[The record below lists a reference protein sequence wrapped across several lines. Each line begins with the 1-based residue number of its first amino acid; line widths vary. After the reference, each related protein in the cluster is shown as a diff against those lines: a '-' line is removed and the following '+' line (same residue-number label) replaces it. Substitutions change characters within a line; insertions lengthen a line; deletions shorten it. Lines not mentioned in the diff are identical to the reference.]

1 MDLKRLNEIE
11 NRKIEI
17 RKTLESNEKVEFAS
31 IKDELEK
38 LNNEEKEIRSK
49 QEILSGINTGL
60 INTKIIGGNDKMEN
74 ENNEMEYRKAFMSFV
89 QTGTMPEEYRSA
101 LTSNNSAVIPQTTLN
116 KIVEKMESYGNILPL
131 VTKVAYPA
139 GLAIPSANLGLV
151 ATWTAEGKA
160 SDTQGAATTSIV
172 FGAFKLQCRV
182 GISLEMHVKSVTA
195 FENSLVENV
204 SKAMV
209 KAIESAIISGDGA
222 SKPTGIITT
231 AGTDVNIATIDY
243 KTLVDVEAS
252 IPSAYDASTVYVMS
266 KKTFMA
272 FVGMVDANKQPIARV
287 SVGLAST
294 PERTLLGRTV
304 VLSEYLPSFDAVE
317 AGGVFAFAFDLS
329 QYVLNTGYDIS
340 VRNYVDETNDD
351 QIFKATA
358 LVDGKVVDA
367 TSLVLL
373 KKAK

>member
-1 MDLKRLNEIE
+1 MDLKRLHEIE

-60 INTKIIGGNDKMEN
+60 INTKIIGGNDKMD
-74 ENNEMEYRKAFMSFV
+74 NEMEYRKAFMEYV
-89 QTGTMPEEYRSA
+89 QTGTMPEEFRSA
-101 LTSNNSAVIPQTTLN
+101 LTANNSAVIPQTTLN

-182 GISLEMHVKSVTA
+182 GISLEMHVKSVSA
-195 FENSLVENV
+195 FENALVENV

-209 KAIESAIISGDGA
+209 KAIESAIISGDGV

-231 AGTDVNIATIDY
+231 AGTDVNIATMDY

-266 KKTFMA
+266 KKTFMS
-272 FVGMVDANKQPIARV
+272 FIGMTDANKQPIARV
-287 SVGLAST
+287 SVGLAGA

-304 VLSEYLPSFDAVE
+304 VLSEYLPSFDAVV

-358 LVDGKVVDA
+358 LIDGKVVDA